1 MGCGASNQPNETMQI
16 ALESCRKAVL
26 AHIDNGYFSD
36 ELGGVLDIDSNSSD
50 DAKCSALRATVEL
63 ETEELAKVAPQL
75 AAVVLQMDTKY
86 ADGVRQC
93 AMQAIKLFAGRG
105 SCSIPVHL
113 EDIRGYVP
121 QLAGML
127 QDSDPGVRRC
137 ALEAIYELAPE
148 ELVKLAP
155 QLAGMLQDSAPGVRR
170 SAVEAIGEL
179 ASEELAKLEPQLV
192 DMLQDNDPDVRQRAL
207 GTTIII
213 KEYRD
218 LMTMS

>member
-16 ALESCRKAVL
+16 ALESCRKAIL

-36 ELGGVLDIDSNSSD
+36 ELGEVLDIDSNSSD
-50 DAKCSALRATVEL
+50 DAKCSALRATAEL
-63 ETEELAKVAPQL
+63 E
-75 AAVVLQMDTKY
+75 
-86 ADGVRQC
+86 
-93 AMQAIKLFAGRG
+93 
-105 SCSIPVHL
+105 S
-113 EDIRGYVP
+113 
-121 QLAGML
+121 
-127 QDSDPGVRRC
+127 
-137 ALEAIYELAPE
+137 E

-155 QLAGMLQDSAPGVRR
+155 QLVCMLQDSDEGVRYN
-170 SAVEAIGEL
+170 AVEAIGEL